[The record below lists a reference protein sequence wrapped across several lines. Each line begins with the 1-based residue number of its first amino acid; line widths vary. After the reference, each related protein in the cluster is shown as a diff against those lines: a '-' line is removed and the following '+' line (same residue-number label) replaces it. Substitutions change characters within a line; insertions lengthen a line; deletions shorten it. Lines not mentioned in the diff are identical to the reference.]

1 MERHHPHIVR
11 NHLTFLGFLVASGY
25 RKTVRKNP
33 KKETDRKRNRRKRIK
48 NKEPEEEEEK
58 EQKQEEE
65 QEVLVHTVGNWE
77 SFLKGSMES
86 TLYSFCERSGGCD
99 SASGGGV
106 NFKVEVLR

>member
-33 KKETDRKRNRRKRIK
+33 KRETDRKRKRRKRIK
-48 NKEPEEEEEK
+48 NKEPEEEEE
-58 EQKQEEE
+58 QKQEEE
-65 QEVLVHTVGNWE
+65 EEVLVHTVGNWE

-86 TLYSFCERSGGCD
+86 TLYSFCERSA
-99 SASGGGV
+99 SSGGGGV
-106 NFKVEVLR
+106 DFEVEVLR